1 MNELTISPERLT
13 RLRSLCLGL
22 PEATEKVA
30 WGDPT
35 WRVADKIFAMLKGNF
50 AGGRPSLWLKA
61 ERGAQE
67 ELVGADPGL
76 FFVPPYV
83 GHKGWV
89 GVYLDGARLPFE
101 VIADLVR
108 DSYRLIAPQRLAARL
123 RAAPPSPAPAAPPVR
138 RTQRARPP
146 EKSQRT
152 GVAPRRAKAPK
163 KRAAK
168 RRASP

>member
-1 MNELTISPERLT
+1 MNELTISPERLE
-13 RLRSLCLGL
+13 RLRSLCLAL
-22 PEATEKVA
+22 PEATEKEA

-35 WRVADKIFAMLKGNF
+35 WRVKDKIFAMLKGNF

-67 ELVGADPGL
+67 ELVGADPDL

-89 GVYLDGARLPFE
+89 GVYLDGARLRFD

-108 DSYRLIAPQRLAARL
+108 ESYQLIAPQRLAARL
-123 RAAPPSPAPAAPPVR
+123 GVTPPSSPAASSARPGKRLRPSSSKRPRAAPKP
-138 RTQRARPP
+138 
-146 EKSQRT
+146 
-152 GVAPRRAKAPK
+152 AKARKK